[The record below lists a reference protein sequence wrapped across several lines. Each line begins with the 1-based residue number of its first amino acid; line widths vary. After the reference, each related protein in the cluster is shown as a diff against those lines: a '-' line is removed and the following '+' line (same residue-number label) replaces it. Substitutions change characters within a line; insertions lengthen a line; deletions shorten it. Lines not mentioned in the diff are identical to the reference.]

1 MPRQRDPTEE
11 EAHADTAKLLTDM
24 SSYFA
29 KYYGP
34 RCEEYEKDCP
44 VCEVWKLYD
53 NIQVWI
59 K

>member
-1 MPRQRDPTEE
+1 MAKRYPTEE
-11 EAHADTAKLLTDM
+11 EAADDTAKLLVHMRD
-24 SSYFA
+24 YFA

-44 VCEVWKLYD
+44 VCEVWQLYD
-53 NIQVWI
+53 NIKIWI